1 MLLPALNQITS
12 SPLEG
17 LVTAFVFCLAL
28 ALAIT
33 VHEFSHALAATQ
45 LGDPTPRRQGRLSLH
60 PFAHLD
66 RLGTAMIL
74 FAGFGWGRPVQTDPR
89 YLRGGQRAGMALVSL
104 AGPLSNV
111 VLATL
116 ASIPLRTGAVSSGP
130 VGFLLFQGQPQ
141 DIPGYAIGS
150 FLFWNLLLAAFNLI
164 PIAPLDGFKMALGAL
179 PRELAFRFARLERYG
194 PAILLTLIML
204 PFLIPGASVLSPLI
218 RLILNALSAVIL
230 GGHIWD

>member
-1 MLLPALNQITS
+1 MLLRAFSQITS
-12 SPLEG
+12 SPFEG
-17 LVTAFVFCLAL
+17 LVTVFTFCLAL

-60 PFAHLD
+60 PLAHLD
-66 RLGTAMIL
+66 TLGTAMLL
-74 FAGFGWGRPVQTDPR
+74 FAGFGWGKPVQTDPR
-89 YLRGGQRAGMALVSL
+89 YLRIGPRSGMAVVSL

-111 VLATL
+111 LLATL

-141 DIPGYAIGS
+141 DIPGFVIGS
-150 FLFWNLLLAAFNLI
+150 VLFWNLLLAAFNLI
-164 PIAPLDGFKMALGAL
+164 PIAPLDGFKVALGVL

-204 PFLIPGASVLSPLI
+204 PFLIPGTNVLSPLI
-218 RLILNALSAVIL
+218 RLILNALSAIIL
-230 GGHIWD
+230 GGQIWG